1 MKTKKLICFVLML
14 MTVFSIFADNL
25 QKTYLLS
32 DDIWIRANRLCIST
46 GHLGPAPVSP
56 TTGAEIKQALE
67 RLDYNSLTRAQKT
80 EYDAIMAELTDS
92 TSKLALESKYVKI
105 DPEITISLEGYAFN
119 HMKDTQVDEFF
130 IPFRDRKPL
139 LDAGVEAYF
148 GDFAFLKFQYMF
160 KDGPQGFY
168 IDKNGKLETGY
179 DSNGNSYFYNFSN
192 FGFIINPAL
201 DGSLQ
206 YFGDGNNKYRVVTY
220 QPFEAG
226 GSFGNEFFNF
236 FIGRSRQEF
245 GNGITGNM
253 LIGDNFS
260 YQEVTKLSF
269 FSDIFSYYL
278 SLTHFDNVEDNQ
290 DFRFSGLHQNRLIHR
305 FDFNLFNKL
314 RFAVNVGAH
323 MLSDAPFDLR
333 MLNPMMIAHNWN
345 NNSEEVIW
353 EERNGDEINNI
364 FGIELEYALLPRLMV
379 TGQFVLDQ
387 AQIYGEDGS
396 EVPSAMGFLANVKHV
411 ASFKTGYLESYIEG
425 AYTSPYLYLNHKK
438 TKSIDGYEKDKDENI
453 QPIYKYEDNY
463 MLDFLVGYR
472 YDQNNYS
479 EYEYSGYIY
488 GPNAIVLSAGTEYSS
503 FKGWNINADILYML
517 HGING
522 KESWRNKS
530 NREEYIDFKCDNVTE
545 HTLLLKAGGSYTLFD
560 GFELTAAFGATF
572 KWNYRNQEGEYKDFI
587 QAAVGIS
594 WTII

>member
-1 MKTKKLICFVLML
+1 MKTKKLICFVLIL

-25 QKTYLLS
+25 QKTYLHS
-32 DDIWIRANRLCIST
+32 DDIWVRANRLCIST

-67 RLDYNSLTRAQKT
+67 RLDYNSLTRLQKA
-80 EYDAIMAELTDS
+80 EYDDIMAELTDS

-179 DSNGNSYFYNFSN
+179 DSNENSYFYNFSN
-192 FGFIINPAL
+192 FGFLISPAI

-226 GSFGNEFFNF
+226 GSFGNDFFNF

-253 LIGDNFS
+253 IIGDNFS

-278 SLTHFDNVEDNQ
+278 SLTHFDNAEDESNQ

-345 NNSEEVIW
+345 NNSEEVSW

-364 FGIELEYALLPRLMV
+364 FGIELEYALLPGLMV

-425 AYTSPYLYLNHKK
+425 AYTSPYLYLN
-438 TKSIDGYEKDKDENI
+438 
-453 QPIYKYEDNY
+453 YKYITDNTN
-463 MLDFLVGYR
+463 VIVIKIT
-472 YDQNNYS
+472 NN
-479 EYEYSGYIY
+479 I
-488 GPNAIVLSAGTEYSS
+488 
-503 FKGWNINADILYML
+503 
-517 HGING
+517 
-522 KESWRNKS
+522 
-530 NREEYIDFKCDNVTE
+530 
-545 HTLLLKAGGSYTLFD
+545 LLLSIFFLMRLF
-560 GFELTAAFGATF
+560 LL
-572 KWNYRNQEGEYKDFI
+572 KYIHYLWLNNI
-587 QAAVGIS
+587 
-594 WTII
+594 